1 LAICTAIDAN
11 AAETDDDA
19 AIVDTGIAAE
29 YGLQITKLAADGLAS
44 AAGLKERDVI
54 LSVGEIRVQGVEDLQ
69 SALTSAAG
77 DAEVVYIDGDSGETL
92 MPSRINASVTFP
104 TASVEKN
111 SPEIGLWI
119 GSVGC

>member
-44 AAGLKERDVI
+44 AAGLKEGDVI
-54 LSVGEIRVQGVEDLQ
+54 LSVGEIRVQGVEDL
-69 SALTSAAG
+69 
-77 DAEVVYIDGDSGETL
+77 
-92 MPSRINASVTFP
+92 
-104 TASVEKN
+104 
-111 SPEIGLWI
+111 
-119 GSVGC
+119 